1 MEILSDSII
10 NAEKLLIFAL
20 RIGCLAKTSLSL
32 AAENETW
39 HIQMR
44 DTLIRI
50 SKTLM
55 RLNVLLFYCFHP
67 QNVFFCS
74 SFLWN
79 ILYLNNKNYSWGY
92 ELAWNQKG
100 WFCEHGKFIGY
111 ILRLVNFNT
120 ALEEYKVRYPD
131 GMSDCITKNC
141 FFSVRIIHF
150 LFLNFPGSNC
160 SRFLFFTSF
169 SLAVLIKFVLTKQKL
184 ILAKTVFKE
193 NFSILVFEGKFN

>member
-1 MEILSDSII
+1 MNILSDSII
-10 NAEKLLIFAL
+10 NAEKLLVFAL
-20 RIGCLAKTSLSL
+20 RIGCLAKSSLSL
-32 AAENETW
+32 IAKNETL
-39 HIQMR
+39 HIQMP

-131 GMSDCITKNC
+131 GKSDCITKNC
-141 FFSVRIIHF
+141 FFSVRVIHF

-184 ILAKTVFKE
+184 ILVKTVFKE
-193 NFSILVFEGKFN
+193 NFDISVFEGKFN

>member
-1 MEILSDSII
+1 
-10 NAEKLLIFAL
+10 
-20 RIGCLAKTSLSL
+20 
-32 AAENETW
+32 
-39 HIQMR
+39 
-44 DTLIRI
+44 
-50 SKTLM
+50 M

-100 WFCEHGKFIGY
+100 RFCEHGKFIGD
-111 ILRLVNFNT
+111 ILRLINFNT

-131 GMSDCITKNC
+131 GKSDCITKNC
-141 FFSVRIIHF
+141 FFSVRVIHF

-184 ILAKTVFKE
+184 ILVKTVFKE
-193 NFSILVFEGKFN
+193 NFDISVFEGKFN

>member
-55 RLNVLLFYCFHP
+55 RLNVLLFYCFQP
-67 QNVFFCS
+67 QNVFIL
-74 SFLWN
+74 FLFSMKHS
-79 ILYLNNKNYSWGY
+79 LP
-92 ELAWNQKG
+92 EQQKLL
-100 WFCEHGKFIGY
+100 
-111 ILRLVNFNT
+111 LRLMN
-120 ALEEYKVRYPD
+120 
-131 GMSDCITKNC
+131 
-141 FFSVRIIHF
+141 
-150 LFLNFPGSNC
+150 
-160 SRFLFFTSF
+160 
-169 SLAVLIKFVLTKQKL
+169 
-184 ILAKTVFKE
+184 
-193 NFSILVFEGKFN
+193 

>member
-1 MEILSDSII
+1 MNTLSDSII
-10 NAEKLLIFAL
+10 NAEKLLVCAL
-20 RIGCLAKTSLSL
+20 RIGCLAKSSLSL
-32 AAENETW
+32 IAKNGTW
-39 HIQMR
+39 HIQMP

-100 WFCEHGKFIGY
+100 RFCEHGKFIGD
-111 ILRLVNFNT
+111 ILRLVNFNI

-131 GMSDCITKNC
+131 GKSDCITKNC
-141 FFSVRIIHF
+141 FFSVRVIHF
-150 LFLNFPGSNC
+150 LFLNFPGSN
-160 SRFLFFTSF
+160 SSSFLFFTSF
-169 SLAVLIKFVLTKQKL
+169 SLAVFIKFVLTKQKL
-184 ILAKTVFKE
+184 ITGQ
-193 NFSILVFEGKFN
+193 NCIQGKF

>member
-1 MEILSDSII
+1 
-10 NAEKLLIFAL
+10 
-20 RIGCLAKTSLSL
+20 
-32 AAENETW
+32 
-39 HIQMR
+39 
-44 DTLIRI
+44 
-50 SKTLM
+50 M

-100 WFCEHGKFIGY
+100 RFCEHGTFIGD
-111 ILRLVNFNT
+111 ILRLINFNT

-131 GMSDCITKNC
+131 GKSDCITKNC
-141 FFSVRIIHF
+141 FFSVRVIHF

-169 SLAVLIKFVLTKQKL
+169 SLAVLIKFVFTKQKL

-193 NFSILVFEGKFN
+193 NFNISVFEGKFN